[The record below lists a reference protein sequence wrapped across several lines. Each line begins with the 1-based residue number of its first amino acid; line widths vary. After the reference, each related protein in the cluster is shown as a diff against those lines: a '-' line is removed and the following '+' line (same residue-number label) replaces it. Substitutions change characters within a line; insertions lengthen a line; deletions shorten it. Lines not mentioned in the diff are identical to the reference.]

1 MSEKKSILN
10 SNALYTL
17 IAIVIGFFVGA
28 LLLVMAGINPGEA
41 YGRLFHSVFSKP
53 KSIAWSI
60 IYASPLIFTG
70 LSVAFSYRMG
80 VFNIGAEG
88 QFVVGSLAACVVG
101 ILVDVPPVLHVLL
114 CILAAAA
121 AGALWSLVVGLL
133 KVKKGINEVLSF
145 IMFNWIAFYLSNY
158 VVNIPVIH
166 KESGGEATKDI
177 LQSATIFLPQSIRDA
192 LGCLNA
198 NYGFLLAVAA
208 AVIIWFII
216 NKTTLGYRICA
227 VGFNQNAAKYGGI
240 NSGRT
245 VMLAMGISGA
255 LAGLGGAVQILG
267 MSTRISQFASQ
278 EGFGFQGI
286 TVALIG
292 GGDPIGCIFAGLF
305 YGAMKFGGSKLSLI
319 NAPSEIVDI
328 IMGTIIFF
336 IAISY
341 VFKKFFL
348 SKKLKKKEVK

>member
-17 IAIVIGFFVGA
+17 IAIVIGFLVGA
-28 LLLVMAGINPGEA
+28 VLLLIAGIDPLAA
-41 YGRLFHSVFSKP
+41 YGRLFSSVFSKP
-53 KSIAWSI
+53 KSIAWAI

-101 ILVDVPPVLHVLL
+101 ILVDVPAGLHVPLS
-114 CILAAAA
+114 ILAAAA
-121 AGALWSLVVGLL
+121 AGGLWSLIVAFL

-158 VVNIPVIH
+158 VVNIPAIH
-166 KESGGEATKDI
+166 KENGGEATKDI
-177 LQSATIFLPQSIRDA
+177 LKSASILLPKGIRDA
-192 LGCLNA
+192 LGCTSA
-198 NYGFLLAVAA
+198 NYGFLLALIAA
-208 AVIIWFII
+208 ILIWFII

-227 VGFNQNAAKYGGI
+227 VGFNHNAAKYGGI
-240 NSGRT
+240 NANKT
-245 VMLAMGISGA
+245 VLLSMGISGA
-255 LAGLGGAVQILG
+255 LAGLGGAVQVLG
-267 MSTRISQFASQ
+267 MSGRISQFAGQ

-292 GGDPIGCIFAGLF
+292 GGNPIGCIFSGLF

-319 NAPSEIVDI
+319 DAPAEIVDI

-341 VFKKFFL
+341 IFKKFFL
-348 SKKLKKKEVK
+348 SKKLKKKEDK

>member
-1 MSEKKSILN
+1 MNEKKSILN
-10 SNALYTL
+10 SSALYTL
-17 IAIVIGFFVGA
+17 LAIIIGFLVGA
-28 LLLVMAGINPGEA
+28 VLLVLAGINPGEA
-41 YGRLFHSVFSKP
+41 YGRLLSSVFSKP

-70 LSVAFSYRMG
+70 LSVAFSYKMG

-101 ILVDVPPVLHVLL
+101 ILVDVPPIIHVPL

-121 AGALWSLVVGLL
+121 AGALWSLIVSLL

-158 VVNIPVIH
+158 IVNLKAIH
-166 KESGGEATKDI
+166 KESGGEATKDV
-177 LQSATIFLPQSIRDA
+177 LKSATILLPQSIRTA
-192 LGCLNA
+192 LGCTNA
-198 NYGFLLAVAA
+198 NYGFLLAVIA

-216 NKTTLGYRICA
+216 KKTTLGYRICA
-227 VGFNQNAAKYGGI
+227 VGFNHNAARYGGI
-240 NSGRT
+240 NSNKT
-245 VMLAMGISGA
+245 VMIAMGISGA

-267 MSTRISQFASQ
+267 MSTRISQYAAQ

-292 GGDPIGCIFAGLF
+292 GGNPIGCIFAGLF

-348 SKKLKKKEVK
+348 SKRFKKKEAN

>member
-17 IAIVIGFFVGA
+17 IAIVIGFLVGA
-28 LLLVMAGINPGEA
+28 ILLVIAGINPAQA
-41 YGRLFHSVFSKP
+41 YGRLFSAVFSKP
-53 KSIAWSI
+53 KSIVWSI

-80 VFNIGAEG
+80 IFNIGAEG

-101 ILVDVPPVLHVLL
+101 ILVDVPAIIHVPL

-121 AGALWSLVVGLL
+121 GGALWSLIVGLL

-158 VVNIPVIH
+158 VVNLPVIH
-166 KESGGEATKDI
+166 KENGGEATKDI
-177 LQSATIFLPQSIRDA
+177 LESATIFLPKSIRDV
-192 LGCLNA
+192 LGASSA
-198 NYGFLLAVAA
+198 NYGFLLAVIAA
-208 AVIIWFII
+208 GILWFII
-216 NKTTLGYRICA
+216 HKTTLGYRICA
-227 VGFNQNAAKYGGI
+227 VGFNHNAAKYGGI
-240 NSGRT
+240 NSNKT

-255 LAGLGGAVQILG
+255 LAGLGGAVQLLG
-267 MSTRISQFASQ
+267 MSTRISQYAGQ

-286 TVALIG
+286 TVSLISSG
-292 GGDPIGCIFAGLF
+292 NPIGCIFAGLF
-305 YGAMKFGGSKLSLI
+305 YGAMKYGGSKLSLI
-319 NAPSEIVDI
+319 DAPSEIVDI

-348 SKKLKKKEVK
+348 SKKLKKKEDK